1 MVDERRRNELAV
13 GGLDCSG
20 DRAGV
25 RHIPRPGATA
35 RLFRLVSRLLT
46 QRHVLGQIM
55 EICRIYYY
63 KFALLAKYSAKNRL
77 YSPLSVLHDRVE

>member
-35 RLFRLVSRLLT
+35 RLFRLVSRLSSPHPT
-46 QRHVLGQIM
+46 QCPRPNHGDMSDI
-55 EICRIYYY
+55 
-63 KFALLAKYSAKNRL
+63 LL
-77 YSPLSVLHDRVE
+77 